1 MHFLLYSRITADS
14 IRVSLGAP
22 EYSYFF
28 LLKEFRPVFERLG
41 SVAVISNPE
50 AEADSLYD
58 SCAARG
64 EPCVLIAFTAPHNAP
79 AGLRC
84 PVVPLFAWEFE
95 RIPDETW
102 GGNARS
108 DWRRVLQECTRGIT
122 LSGHARMAVDA
133 AMGSSFPV
141 LAVPVPLWERMEPAR
156 RICRQRRDPN
166 ESLVIDGAVVGT
178 EDYEIDAG
186 LMLNHRPLA
195 AFEFSI
201 WDGSRQTL
209 DFRLH
214 SNDVG
219 ALIGFYRPEP
229 WGAWSRNS
237 DVCVALPWMLYG
249 EVTIELVIR
258 AYGSNQGRSLI
269 TGLGDAYRTLRV
281 GAGDEICTLSFTLDR
296 PARMLQITGLNTRHP
311 MDGNEERTLGIG
323 IARLSVS
330 RAEPSKPNSGPVR
343 QNFSEGSPECEM
355 LHGFW
360 SPDAWGSWSRSTSP
374 WILLPQPVQ
383 GKVEVEIEMK
393 AYGAGVGQAVIVSL
407 GEQGRRLIACGNIN
421 AYRLGFDLAKPA
433 RILEFDGVELVS
445 ARDAGDH
452 RSLGI
457 GVAGLTLRS
466 PVQPMLLDF
475 RNTASDNALM
485 EGFWEPESW
494 GSWSSSETPW
504 IVLPRPVQGRIAVE
518 VELVAFGSCADQTL
532 VMYVGAQTGV
542 LSPSSGIQKHR
553 LEFDLPLPAQVLGFT
568 GVRLSPAG
576 EPGDER
582 LLGVGLAS
590 LSIESLEP
598 LRATPATQ
606 ATSARV
612 ASHVRQ
618 SLRLQGIVFT
628 SVLNPRDDRKNWQL
642 LISTFCAAFATHPD
656 TTLVLKMTH
665 HSQASYLFEFHYLL
679 QRLPAFKCRVVIL
692 HGFLEEEAYARLI
705 ARTDYY
711 INASKAEGL
720 CIPLMEFMS
729 CGKPAIAP
737 RHTSMSDY
745 LDDTNSLSIDAGTEP
760 CIWPHDGRGVL
771 RTLQYRVSWEST
783 VEALRRSREIF
794 LNDPAQYQR
803 LGDAAMRAMHAYC
816 GFDVVMNKMSL
827 FMGSPV
833 RAESAELRP
842 SSGTVGRDRE
852 ATA

>member
-1 MHFLLYSRITADS
+1 MHFLLYSRINADS

-50 AEADSLYD
+50 SEADSLYD

-108 DWRRVLQECTRGIT
+108 DWRQVLQECTRAIT

-141 LAVPVPLWERMEPAR
+141 LAVPVPLWERMEAAR
-156 RICRQRRDPN
+156 RICRQTRDPD
-166 ESLVIDGAVVGT
+166 ESLVIDGAVLGT
-178 EDYEIDAG
+178 EDYEVDAD

-214 SNDVG
+214 SNDAG
-219 ALIGFYRPEP
+219 ALIGFYLPEP
-229 WGAWSRNS
+229 WGAWSRNP

-249 EVTIELVIR
+249 DVTIELVVR

-269 TGLGDAYRTLRV
+269 AGLGDAYSTLRV
-281 GAGDEICTLSFTLDR
+281 SAGDEIRTLTFKLDR
-296 PARMLQITGLNTRHP
+296 PARMLHITGLNTRHP
-311 MDGNEERTLGIG
+311 VDGNEERTLGIG

-330 RAEPSKPNSGPVR
+330 RAESSQPNSRFVPQDFRDV
-343 QNFSEGSPECEM
+343 SPECEK
-355 LHGFW
+355 LHGFRN
-360 SPDAWGSWSRSTSP
+360 PDARGS
-374 WILLPQPVQ
+374 
-383 GKVEVEIEMK
+383 G
-393 AYGAGVGQAVIVSL
+393 
-407 GEQGRRLIACGNIN
+407 
-421 AYRLGFDLAKPA
+421 LAWPA
-433 RILEFDGVELVS
+433 RILRFGGVKPVS
-445 ARDAGDH
+445 ARDAGGD
-452 RSLGI
+452 RSSGI
-457 GVAGLTLRS
+457 GVAGLTIRS
-466 PVQPMLLDF
+466 PGQPMLLDF
-475 RNTASDNALM
+475 RNTASDSALM

-518 VELVAFGSCADQTL
+518 VELMAFGSCADSPL

-542 LSPSSGIQKHR
+542 LSPSSAIQKHR

-568 GVRLSPAG
+568 GVRLSSAG
-576 EPGDER
+576 GQGDER
-582 LLGVGLAS
+582 HLGIGLVS

-598 LRATPATQ
+598 MRATPVTQ

-612 ASHVRQ
+612 ASHVRH
-618 SLRLQGIVFT
+618 SLHLQGIVFT

-642 LISTFCAAFATHPD
+642 LVSTFCAAFADRPD
-656 TTLVLKMTH
+656 ATLVLKMTH

-679 QRLPAFKCRVVIL
+679 QRMPSFKCRIVIL

-711 INASKAEGL
+711 VNVSKAEGL

-745 LDDTNSLSIDAGTEP
+745 LDDSNSLSIDAGTEP
-760 CIWPHDGRGVL
+760 CIWPHDERGVL

-783 VEALRRSREIF
+783 VDALRRSREIF
-794 LNDPAQYQR
+794 LNDPVQYQR
-803 LGDAAMRAMHAYC
+803 LGDAAMRAMHEYC
-816 GFDVVMNKMSL
+816 AFDVVMNKMSA
-827 FMGSPV
+827 FMGRPV
-833 RAESAELRP
+833 IAETGDPRP
-842 SSGTVGRDRE
+842 SSGTAARNRE

>member
-1 MHFLLYSRITADS
+1 MHFLLYSRINADS

-95 RIPDETW
+95 RIPDEAW

-108 DWRRVLQECTRGIT
+108 DWRQVLQECTRAIT
-122 LSGHARMAVDA
+122 LSGHARIAVGA
-133 AMGSSFPV
+133 AMGSSYPV
-141 LAVPVPLWERMEPAR
+141 LAVPVPLWERMEAAR
-156 RICRQRRDPN
+156 RICRQTRDPN
-166 ESLVIDGAVVGT
+166 ESLVIDGAVLGT
-178 EDYEIDAG
+178 EDYEVDAD

-219 ALIGFYRPEP
+219 ALIGFYLPEP

-249 EVTIELVIR
+249 DVTIELVVR

-269 TGLGDAYRTLRV
+269 AGLGDAYRTLRV
-281 GAGDEICTLSFTLDR
+281 GDGDEICTLTFTLDR

-311 MDGNEERTLGIG
+311 VDGNEERTLGIG

-330 RAEPSKPNSGPVR
+330 RAEHCKPDSGPVR
-343 QNFSEGSPECEM
+343 QHFSNISLECERP
-355 LHGFW
+355 HGFRN
-360 SPDAWGSWSRSTSP
+360 PDARGSW
-374 WILLPQPVQ
+374 
-383 GKVEVEIEMK
+383 
-393 AYGAGVGQAVIVSL
+393 
-407 GEQGRRLIACGNIN
+407 
-421 AYRLGFDLAKPA
+421 LAWPA
-433 RILEFDGVELVS
+433 RILQFGGVKPAS
-445 ARDAGDH
+445 ARNAGDD

-457 GVAGLTLRS
+457 GVAGLTIRS

-475 RNTASDNALM
+475 RNTASDSGLLD
-485 EGFWEPESW
+485 GFWEPESW

-518 VELVAFGSCADQTL
+518 VELMAFGSCADRPL
-532 VMYVGAQTGV
+532 VMYVGAQTVV
-542 LSPSSGIQKHR
+542 LSPSSVIQRHR

-568 GVRLSPAG
+568 GVRLSPVG
-576 EPGDER
+576 EQDDER
-582 LLGVGLAS
+582 HLGIGLVS

-598 LRATPATQ
+598 MRATP

-612 ASHVRQ
+612 ASHVRH

-642 LISTFCAAFATHPD
+642 LISTFCAAFATRPD
-656 TTLVLKMTH
+656 ATLVLKMTH

-679 QRLPAFKCRVVIL
+679 QRMPAFKCRIVIL

-711 INASKAEGL
+711 INVSKAEGL

-745 LDDTNSLSIDAGTEP
+745 LDDTNSISIDAGTEP
-760 CIWPHDGRGVL
+760 CIWPHDERGVL

-783 VEALRRSREIF
+783 VDALRRSREIF
-794 LNDPAQYQR
+794 LNDPAHYQR
-803 LGDAAMRAMHAYC
+803 LGDAAMRAMRAYC
-816 GFDVVMNKMSL
+816 GFDVVMNKMSV
-827 FMGSPV
+827 FIGSPV
-833 RAESAELRP
+833 MAESAALRP
-842 SSGTVGRDRE
+842 SSATVTRDRE
-852 ATA
+852 ATV